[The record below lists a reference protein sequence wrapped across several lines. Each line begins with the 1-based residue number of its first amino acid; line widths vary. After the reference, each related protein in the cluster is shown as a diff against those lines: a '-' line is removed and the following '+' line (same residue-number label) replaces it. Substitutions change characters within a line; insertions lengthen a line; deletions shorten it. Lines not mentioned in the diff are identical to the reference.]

1 MQEARL
7 GVAMADLNA
16 AQAQLDEK
24 EAELAVVRAMYDK
37 AMAEKQ
43 VQLEAETGSPHTP
56 PFCFM
61 YTSDHSLSPTPPF
74 LFVYMSDHS
83 LPPTPPFLFMYRRVF
98 WKYGL
103 LLKVPDLLFVK
114 EREMKNTAFPLFGEG
129 KQGFC

>member
-61 YTSDHSLSPTPPF
+61 Y
-74 LFVYMSDHS
+74 
-83 LPPTPPFLFMYRRVF
+83 RRVF